1 MKDLYTLFTVII
13 ILGSI
18 IFVVRRLMGPTANK
32 RVIDESIA
40 LLQRRL
46 SGARGAYVPAS
57 GIYEAFKEDCTDP
70 YNLRNMAYDIL
81 SHCGMTA
88 SGLELR
94 SQEVLD
100 SEGAAGTYSHQNG
113 ISTITIRVSRY
124 ARDNVV
130 LAVLIHECMHY
141 FLRHSGISFSDT
153 HENEILTDT
162 ATVYMGFFEYMY
174 HGYIMV
180 GYLRD
185 SELLY
190 VKKALEADQS
200 L

>member
-1 MKDLYTLFTVII
+1 MNDFYTLFSII
-13 ILGSI
+13 IIVGFV
-18 IFVVRRLMGPTANK
+18 IFMVARQMGPTANK
-32 RVIDESIA
+32 RAIDDSIE
-40 LLQRRL
+40 LLERRL
-46 SGARGAYVPAS
+46 AGARASYVPKPE
-57 GIYEAFKEDCTDP
+57 IYREFKEDCTDP
-70 YNLRNMAYDIL
+70 YRLRNMAYDIL
-81 SHCGMTA
+81 AHCGMNA

-141 FLRHSGISFSDT
+141 FLRHSGIAFSDT

-190 VKKALEADQS
+190 VKKALEKPQS